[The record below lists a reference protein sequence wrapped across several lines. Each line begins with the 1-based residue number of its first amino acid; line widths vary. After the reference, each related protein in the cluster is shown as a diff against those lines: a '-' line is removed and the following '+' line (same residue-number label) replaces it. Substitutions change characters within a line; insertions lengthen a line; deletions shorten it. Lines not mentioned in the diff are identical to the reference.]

1 MKGRPQVVN
10 RPRIV
15 RENVLDNGMP
25 RGHGIEQEVSQ
36 EAPSAASEG
45 EYRSLTQI
53 VVAKLRNSIYDGS
66 IFDGGYGPGSRLN
79 ITDIA
84 KRLNVSAIP
93 VREALRRL
101 EAEGL
106 VEFRVNR
113 GVVVRELSAAE
124 LRELFLVRLPL
135 EKLAGAEA
143 ARWADRK
150 SLSALRKILKE
161 MDATEYGPAWH
172 TIHEKFHAELYALS
186 RLSRLAQLI
195 ASLRG
200 QMRPYAKL
208 YQNDQEQRRLVQS
221 DHYAMLKALGKR
233 DQEGISRIIG
243 EHISRPARLSLA
255 KLSEGKEMATDFGV
269 A

>member
-1 MKGRPQVVN
+1 VANQSRKEPKGVLHASKSRGGSTKPQLQQS
-10 RPRIV
+10 PLA
-15 RENVLDNGMP
+15 E
-25 RGHGIEQEVSQ
+25 
-36 EAPSAASEG
+36 SEG

-53 VVAKLRNSIYDGS
+53 TLAKLRKSIYDGS

-79 ITDIA
+79 MTDIA

-106 VEFRVNR
+106 VEFQVNR
-113 GVVVRELSAAE
+113 GVVVRQLSAAE

-143 ARWADRK
+143 ARLADTK
-150 SLSALRKILKE
+150 SLRALGSILKD
-161 MDATEYGPAWH
+161 MDATEYGPTWH
-172 TIHEKFHAELYALS
+172 TMHEHFHAELYALS
-186 RLSRLAQLI
+186 RLPRLGQMI

-208 YQNDQEQRRLVQS
+208 YQDDPEQRRLIQS
-221 DHYAMLKALGKR
+221 DHYAMLRALDKC
-233 DQEGISRIIG
+233 DQESIARIIG
-243 EHISRPARLSLA
+243 EHISRPARVALA
-255 KLSEGKEMATDFGV
+255 KLSEGKEMAADFSTS
-269 A
+269 

>member
-1 MKGRPQVVN
+1 
-10 RPRIV
+10 
-15 RENVLDNGMP
+15 MP
-25 RGHGIEQEVSQ
+25 REHSIEQEPRQ
-36 EAPSAASEG
+36 ELSEG

-53 VVAKLRNSIYDGS
+53 VVAKLRRSIYDGT

-79 ITDIA
+79 ISDIA

-113 GVVVRELSAAE
+113 GVVVRQLSAAE

-135 EKLAGAEA
+135 EKLAGSEA
-143 ARWADRK
+143 ARWADAK
-150 SLSALRKILKE
+150 SSRALGSILKE

-172 TIHEKFHAELYALS
+172 TIHERFHAELYGLS
-186 RLSRLAQLI
+186 RLPRLGELI

-208 YQNDQEQRRLVQS
+208 YQDDPEQRRLIQS
-221 DHYAMLKALGKR
+221 EHYAMLKALGKR
-233 DQEGISRIIG
+233 DQESIARIIG
-243 EHISRPARLSLA
+243 EHISRPARVGLA
-255 KLSEGKEMATDFGV
+255 KLSEGKEMAADFT
-269 A
+269 AP